1 MKFMFTI
8 LLFISVLYPQT
19 PQEEWWAAATSSQ
32 RATIR
37 NVYER
42 NKVYNKAFTLAAFSI
57 VESSGGIHLLNVS
70 EASGGYYAQKAFHVA
85 QRVYTADSPTPWQVS
100 RVLQKLITDRDFD
113 DFHARANIDEL
124 LDRYGGRWMMVW
136 KWWNSH
142 RPGQAEE
149 VRAWVRFLHKQF
161 K

>member
-1 MKFMFTI
+1 MFTI

-70 EASGGYYAQKAFHVA
+70 ESSGGYYAQKAYHVA
-85 QRVYTADSPTPWQVS
+85 QRLYTVETPTPWQVS
-100 RVLQKLITDRDFD
+100 RVLQRLITDRDFD
-113 DFHARANIDEL
+113 DEQARALIDEL
-124 LDRYGGRWMMVW
+124 LDRYGGNWRMTWAN
-136 KWWNSH
+136 WNSKN
-142 RPGQAEE
+142 QWQTEE
-149 VRAWVRFLHKQF
+149 IRKWIRFLNE
-161 K
+161 